1 MVTNK
6 ILYVVNVDWFFVSH
20 RLPLAIEA
28 IKRKKKVI
36 LIGKNTGCFKDL
48 EKVGIKCFDLNIER
62 SGINPFKEIRI
73 LNTLIKLYKEINP
86 DLIHHITIKP
96 SIYGSI
102 ALRKSKL
109 KAKVVNAITGLGYN
123 FINNRLF
130 SLNKKVLTLLILYA
144 FRNKNVNFIFQ
155 NPDDLSF
162 YDNLGLIDNNFT
174 IIKGSGVDET
184 IFKNSNKKNNKK
196 IKVVLVARM
205 LKDKGVI
212 EFINAANLLREK
224 YEKKLEF
231 ILVGGIDN
239 YNPAKISKKSL
250 NNLCDKDY
258 IIWLGHQTDIKKIYK
273 NADIV
278 CLPSYREGLPKSI
291 VEAMAMSCPI
301 ITTDAVGCRE
311 CVDDNI
317 NGFLVPVG
325 NSVILS
331 KKIERLALDTKLRLK
346 MGKMSRIKMINEMS
360 LRNVINETFKF
371 YEK

>member
-1 MVTNK
+1 MDINK

-28 IKRKKKVI
+28 IRRNKEVI

-62 SGINPFKEIRI
+62 SGINPLKEIKVI
-73 LNTLIKLYKEINP
+73 NKLIKLYKEISP

-102 ALRKSKL
+102 AARKSNI
-109 KAKVVNAITGLGYN
+109 KAKVINAITGLGYN
-123 FINNRLF
+123 FINNRFF
-130 SLNKKVLTLLILYA
+130 SFNKKVLTLLILYA
-144 FRNKNVNFIFQ
+144 FKNKKVNFIFQ
-155 NPDDLSF
+155 NPDDLFF
-162 YDNLGLIDNNFT
+162 YENLGLIENNFT
-174 IIKGSGVDET
+174 IIKGSGVDEN
-184 IFKNSNKKNNKK
+184 IFKKRNKNNNKK

-212 EFINAANLLREK
+212 EFINAANLLRNK

-231 ILVGGIDN
+231 ILVGGIDH
-239 YNPAKISKKSL
+239 YNPAKISEILL

-258 IIWLGHQTDIKKIYK
+258 IIWLGHQSNIKKIYD

-311 CVDDNI
+311 CVDDSV
-317 NGFLVPVG
+317 NGFLVPIGDSRV
-325 NSVILS
+325 LS
-331 KKIERLALDTKLRLK
+331 KKIELLLLNKELRFK
-346 MGKMSRIKMINEMS
+346 MGQMSRKKMISEMS
-360 LRNVINETFKF
+360 LKNVIKETFKF
-371 YEK
+371 YDK